1 MFKKSP
7 RLGLTGGVFQAVEG
21 IIGNFLQ
28 RKGKHRTD

>member
-7 RLGLTGGVFQAVEG
+7 RLGLTGGVFQAVKG
-21 IIGNFLQ
+21 MKGKFLQ